1 MCRIEDVVKAFI
13 QLLQDVDNNG
23 KMMVV
28 HKDKGGV
35 YRRRVLVD
43 DDGQSNLMLV
53 DRPLTNHPTVPGTSQ

>member
-1 MCRIEDVVKAFI
+1 MVKAFL

-28 HKDKGGV
+28 TKDKGGV

-43 DDGQSNLMLV
+43 DDGQSNPMVV
-53 DRPLTNHPTVPGTSQ
+53 DRPLTNHPAVPGSAL